1 MQAKGSRAPTR
12 RRFLFAGAVVG
23 ATATSAPALLTGCTA
38 PPQARGPSAP
48 DWAAL
53 ARDLNGRLLRKDDP
67 DYRRF
72 ASPYNLA
79 YDTADR
85 MPQGIALCA
94 TPADVSTSIKW
105 AKSNGIALRARAGGH
120 SYGGY
125 STTPDFMIDVS
136 AMRSIAWDPST
147 KRVTVASGARNG
159 DLYKALQ
166 AENRMLT
173 HGRCPT
179 VGVAG
184 FLLGGGIG
192 FNMRLLGVASDDL
205 VATEIV
211 TADGRIRRLPDSLD
225 DGLFWAC
232 RGAGGGNFG
241 INTEFTLGTHPAG
254 NVTVFNIDWQGTR
267 DQIEAVVYPLMQDLD
282 GAPDGF
288 GSRFSLPAPSKGV
301 DSFGINLIGQFHGP
315 RRTVDQLLSRAIG
328 IRQPSSKTIQETS
341 YWNGQ
346 EFLVDSDPPFRFHE
360 RSAFLTRSLGA
371 AEIHAAFDWLSR
383 WPGGLALRAGAGE
396 VTLGA
401 DIRFFQTGQRMNDRA
416 PGATAFVHRSSHWI
430 LDIGIAWTQGM
441 EPQAFRQWQDR
452 FFDAMR
458 PSSNGE
464 AYQNFIDPA
473 LTDWASAYYA
483 SNLGRLSEV
492 KGRVDRGELFK
503 FPQSIP
509 PPRG

>member
-1 MQAKGSRAPTR
+1 M
-12 RRFLFAGAVVG
+12 
-23 ATATSAPALLTGCTA
+23 ATSAPAILTGCTES
-38 PPQARGPSAP
+38 PPARGPREP

-53 ARDLNGRLLRKDDP
+53 ARDLKGQLLRKDDP
-67 DYRRF
+67 DYGRF
-72 ASPYNLA
+72 AKPYNLA
-79 YDTADR
+79 YDRPDR
-85 MPQGIALCA
+85 MPRGIALCA
-94 TPADVSTSIKW
+94 GPADVSTSIKW
-105 AKSNGIALRARAGGH
+105 AKDNGTALRTRSGGH
-120 SYGGY
+120 SYAGY

-136 AMRSIAWDPST
+136 TMRSITWDSST
-147 KRVTVASGARNG
+147 KRVTAAGGARNG

-166 AENRMLT
+166 AENRMMT

-232 RGAGGGNFG
+232 RGGGGGNFG

-254 NVTVFNIDWQGTR
+254 NVTVFNINWQGTR
-267 DQIEAVVYPLMQDLD
+267 DEIEAVVYPLMQDLD
-282 GAPDGF
+282 GAPAGF

-301 DSFGINLIGQFHGP
+301 NSFGINLIGQFHGP
-315 RRTVDQLLSRAIG
+315 RRTVDRLLSRALR
-328 IRQPSSKTIQETS
+328 IREPISKTIEEMP
-341 YWNGQ
+341 YWDGQ
-346 EFLVDSDPPFRFHE
+346 QFLVDTDPPFRFHE
-360 RSAFLTRSLGA
+360 RSAFLTRYLSP
-371 AEIHAAFDWLSR
+371 AEFHAACDWLSR
-383 WPGGLALRAGAGE
+383 WPGGLAQRLGVGE

-401 DIRFFQTGQRMNDRA
+401 DIRFFQTGERMNDRA
-416 PGATAFVHRSSHWI
+416 PGATAFVHRSSRWI
-430 LDIGIAWTQGM
+430 LDIGIAWTQSTAP
-441 EPQAFRQWQDR
+441 EAYRKWQDG

-458 PSSNGE
+458 PYSNGE

-473 LTDWASAYYA
+473 LSDWAAAYYA

-492 KGRVDRGELFK
+492 KGAVDPGQLFK
-503 FPQSIP
+503 FPQSILP
-509 PPRG
+509 PPKV